1 MRKDRWLIVG
11 YGSSLHS
18 DDGVG
23 PLVVE
28 KLRSRVCASE
38 IECLTGLQLTP
49 EWAEPLSRAS
59 GAIFVD
65 ATESLPPG
73 EIRCVPMTPMNLA
86 AKQPDGLSSG
96 SPTSSTDS
104 PPESRASTHPPSF
117 FTHSLTPE
125 SLLLLSLT
133 VYGKAPPAWLFL
145 IGAADLALGESLSA
159 PVRTMVPRMLELI
172 EAKIETNFR
181 E

>member
-1 MRKDRWLIVG
+1 MRKDRWLVVG

-23 PLVVE
+23 PIVVE
-28 KLRSRVCASE
+28 KLRSRVCAGE

-49 EWAEPLSRAS
+49 EWAEPLSRAA

-73 EIRCVPMTPMNLA
+73 AIRCVPLGPKN
-86 AKQPDGLSSG
+86 
-96 SPTSSTDS
+96 TS
-104 PPESRASTHPPSF
+104 ESRFSANPPSL

-125 SLLLLSLT
+125 ALLLLSLT

-159 PVRTMVPRMLELI
+159 PVSTMVPRIMELI
-172 EAKIETNFR
+172 EAKIEMNLATDPVG
-181 E
+181 